1 MLAGIVG
8 YNRLVMP
15 GRPAWRQA
23 SDDAL
28 LAEFSGPPSVEI
40 HRQVMALFHA
50 LAGSKIEGVKNLH
63 PAYCSVLLVYDPL
76 RWRSEDLVRRLEQTA
91 RKPASEP
98 LPAARRLDVPVCCE
112 APFAPDLEPIA
123 AEAGL
128 TLEAAIARLAAAAYH
143 VAFLGFAPGFPY
155 LLGLP
160 PELAAPRLE
169 RPRIRV
175 PAGSVGIA
183 GAQAGIYP
191 AETPG
196 GWRLI
201 GRTPLRLFDASR
213 QPMSRLLPGDEVH
226 FSLIDARRFE
236 ELAGQ

>member
-15 GRPAWRQA
+15 GRPAWTQA

-40 HRQVMALFHA
+40 HSQVMALFHS
-50 LAGSKIEGVKNLH
+50 LAGSKIEGAKNLH
-63 PAYCSVLLVYDPL
+63 PAYCSLLLVYDPR
-76 RWRSEDLVRRLEQTA
+76 RWRSEDLIRTLEHAA
-91 RKPASEP
+91 RNPASEP
-98 LPAARRLDVPVCCE
+98 PPAPRRIDVPVCCD

-123 AEAGL
+123 TAAGL
-128 TLEAAIARLAAAAYH
+128 TLEAAAARLASAAYH

-175 PAGSVGIA
+175 PAGSLGIA

-201 GRTPLRLFDASR
+201 GRTPLRLFDPSR
-213 QPMSRLLPGDEVH
+213 QPMSLLLPGDEVR
-226 FSLIDARRFE
+226 FSLIDERRFE
-236 ELAGQ
+236 ELSGL